1 MNSNNERKTPCYYT
15 VNLATVRYDN
25 RLTFFERILY
35 SDILAMSISLGF
47 AFPSNSYLASLY
59 SLDIRSVRR
68 AIRSLQKNGYID
80 VVIEKEKGNKRQ
92 LYIKAIPNEPFLI
105 PLGTK
110 MSLPKDKN
118 VPTLGTKMSLPK
130 DKNVPYNNILNNIP
144 NNISNNKAT
153 AGYTTVDFSSKNS
166 KTKRKNNAPDVEID
180 WFEKYL
186 EESKQN
192 DQKNRSEI
200 EALIGE

>member
-1 MNSNNERKTPCYYT
+1 MNSDNERKTPCYYT

-35 SDILAMSISLGF
+35 SDILAMSISFGF

-59 SLDIRSVRR
+59 NLDIRSVKR
-68 AIRSLQKNGYID
+68 AIKSLQKNGYID
-80 VVIEKEKGNKRQ
+80 IVIDKEKGNKRQ

-105 PLGTK
+105 PLVTK
-110 MSLPKDKN
+110 MSLPSDKN
-118 VPTLGTKMSLPK
+118 VTTLVTKMSLPS

-144 NNISNNKAT
+144 NNISNNRAIARYNT
-153 AGYTTVDFSSKNS
+153 MDSSSKNS